1 MGREL
6 ESDAGTDRSD
16 FHHHHHHNISYFKL
30 LAMYFSPKITVF
42 FVWRQ
47 HVLLLW
53 IAFTLTKIV
62 FFTIL
67 Y

>member
-1 MGREL
+1 MGREFVGL
-6 ESDAGTDRSD
+6 AGNDRLD
-16 FHHHHHHNISYFKL
+16 FHHHHHNISYFTL

-47 HVLLLW
+47 HILLLW